1 MVLGN
6 VTVELALE
14 RFDPFF
20 SQAMP
25 ASTGGLEML
34 FRRDAD
40 QLHRVFVAADLDRAF
55 VAAVVNA
62 GVIESIP
69 KPLKG
74 TFEKQL
80 FGNTRSMSEIYGLFC
95 AFEAVALWLV
105 TGDLAD

>member
-1 MVLGN
+1 
-6 VTVELALE
+6 
-14 RFDPFF
+14 
-20 SQAMP
+20 MP

-40 QLHRVFVAADLDRAF
+40 QLHRVFVAADLDWAF

-80 FGNTRSMSEIYGLFC
+80 FGNTRSHERNLWVVLR
-95 AFEAVALWLV
+95 FEAVALWLV

>member
-1 MVLGN
+1 MVFGD
-6 VTVELALE
+6 VTVELTLE

-40 QLHRVFVAADLDRAF
+40 QLDRVFAAANLDRAF
-55 VAAVVNA
+55 VAAVVDT

-69 KPLKG
+69 KPS
-74 TFEKQL
+74 
-80 FGNTRSMSEIYGLFC
+80 FGMVGNCMVFSC
-95 AFEAVALWLV
+95 AF
-105 TGDLAD
+105 TK